1 LSNRAQG
8 NNNDSVINEIDLI
21 DNLEPSAIEYQGD
34 RSRDLGSDIE
44 LTFT

>member
-1 LSNRAQG
+1 MSNRAQG
-8 NNNDSVINEIDLI
+8 NNNDSVINDIDFI

-34 RSRDLGSDIE
+34 WSRDLGSDIE